1 VVNKILEQGRFLKKN
16 NKTGCYEV
24 LDRKAAVRKARQA
37 LLDWKPKRRPVNL
50 LVNSSMQEKLEGFPD
65 LPSIDKIKKEHGH
78 LKKEFAILDE
88 ELDDAIASYKLLH
101 PSSKEDDGEGDKR
114 ISSFLDNLLN
124 TDMDLETTFD
134 QALKEPREESRILT
148 RNGNMNNNTKCEG
161 NRKPVKKDSANFETV
176 LNVVKVAA
184 KSVKRRFI
192 SRRLHRILVE
202 NENARL
208 RRQIMSMQLMKK
220 AMIASHIAHVNA

>member
-1 VVNKILEQGRFLKKN
+1 
-16 NKTGCYEV
+16 
-24 LDRKAAVRKARQA
+24 
-37 LLDWKPKRRPVNL
+37 
-50 LVNSSMQEKLEGFPD
+50 
-65 LPSIDKIKKEHGH
+65 
-78 LKKEFAILDE
+78 
-88 ELDDAIASYKLLH
+88 
-101 PSSKEDDGEGDKR
+101 
-114 ISSFLDNLLN
+114 
-124 TDMDLETTFD
+124 MDLETTFD

-148 RNGNMNNNTKCEG
+148 RNGNINNNTKCEG
-161 NRKPVKKDSANFETV
+161 SRKPMKKDSANFETV